1 LRVSIIGERIVWVQP
16 WGYVRLQNAQKGMA
30 LLQDVLLAMV
40 PAGTS
45 FVAIDDYSGVTG
57 ASLNAR
63 RYIIQAL
70 RRQEQLA
77 LYVVFGPSTIFR
89 LGIEVSRRLR
99 VFPFPVAIA
108 GDYAEAIVL
117 ARERVAHLHGA
128 QIGSPAVG
136 TDGAQGDVIVSQG
149 AGRAD
154 DGDES
159 LASYAAE
166 LLEHVGGIS
175 LETYG
180 VPPTYRE
187 VPLNHPF
194 RPVYD
199 ALAIL
204 RDDMQ
209 AILRRH
215 HQARENLERR
225 ETDLAAQKT
234 MLKETHTTLKIL
246 LASQREERQRYEN
259 RIKDHFSALLQPL
272 VKGFEK
278 TPQTPRQRV
287 LIRLLKNVISH
298 MGAPLPRENELRSP
312 FTARERMIAHLLTT
326 GQKPR
331 EIADTL
337 GLSPRTIGNHCQR
350 MRAKLGLKGPSPTL
364 EEWLVRKDL
373 HGLESVGN

>member
-1 LRVSIIGERIVWVQP
+1 
-16 WGYVRLQNAQKGMA
+16 MA

-40 PAGTS
+40 PDGTS

-89 LGIEVSRRLR
+89 LGIEVSRRLH
-99 VFPFPVAIA
+99 VFPFQVAIA

-117 ARERVAHLHGA
+117 ATERAANLDGA
-128 QIGSPAVG
+128 QIGSPALGIDG
-136 TDGAQGDVIVSQG
+136 TRGDVILSPG
-149 AGRAD
+149 TGRAD
-154 DGDES
+154 DGDEP

-166 LLEHVGGIS
+166 LLEYVGSIG

-180 VPPTYRE
+180 VPPTYRK
-187 VPLNHPF
+187 VPFNHPF
-194 RPVYD
+194 RPVHD

-215 HQARENLERR
+215 RKARENLERR
-225 ETDLAAQKT
+225 EADLAAQKT
-234 MLKETHTTLKIL
+234 MLNETHTTLNIL

-259 RIKDHFSALLQPL
+259 RIRDRFNALLQPL
-272 VKGFEK
+272 VEGFEK
-278 TPQTPRQRV
+278 TPQTPRQRA

-298 MGAPLPRENELRSP
+298 MGAPLPREKELRAP
-312 FTARERMIAHLLTT
+312 FTARERMIAHLLTI

-337 GLSPRTIGNHCQR
+337 GLSPRTIENHCQR
-350 MRAKLGLKGPSPTL
+350 MRAKLGLKGPSPAL
-364 EEWLVRKDL
+364 GEWLVRKDL
-373 HGLESVGN
+373 HGLESAGN